1 MDQQANTDSRS
12 SMLLNL
18 GSRTLDLSKPK
29 IMGVLNITP
38 DSFSDGGK
46 YQSLD
51 HALSACEKMIDEGAS
66 IIDVGGESTKPGS
79 SPIEAGIQIDRVIP
93 VIQSIK
99 KNFDTIVSV
108 DTGDPVV
115 MREAIKNGAEIVN
128 DVYALKNTVDMDFLS
143 GENKAICLMHMKGSP
158 STMQENPVYDDLMTE
173 IKDFLEERINFC
185 LRAGKNRES
194 LIIDPGFGFG
204 KTLRHNILLLKNI
217 EQLKYLKVPICIG
230 ISRKSFIGKIT
241 NKTINERLYGSL
253 GATLIALQN
262 GANII
267 RTHDVGPTKDI
278 INLYNSLNNI

>member
-1 MDQQANTDSRS
+1 
-12 SMLLNL
+12 MLLNL

>member
-1 MDQQANTDSRS
+1 
-12 SMLLNL
+12 MLLNL

-267 RTHDVGPTKDI
+267 RTHDVGPTRDI
-278 INLYNSLNNI
+278 IKLYNSLNNI

>member
-1 MDQQANTDSRS
+1 
-12 SMLLNL
+12 MLLNL

-241 NKTINERLYGSL
+241 NKTINDRLYGSL

-267 RTHDVGPTKDI
+267 RTHDVGPTTDI

>member
-1 MDQQANTDSRS
+1 
-12 SMLLNL
+12 MLLNL

-46 YQSLD
+46 YQSHD

-267 RTHDVGPTKDI
+267 RTHDVGPTTDI

>member
-1 MDQQANTDSRS
+1 MDQQANISSR

-158 STMQENPVYDDLMTE
+158 STMQENPVYDDLMSE

-217 EQLKYLKVPICIG
+217 EQLKYLKVPICVG

-267 RTHDVGPTKDI
+267 RTHDVGPTTDI

>member
-1 MDQQANTDSRS
+1 MDQQANISSR

-51 HALSACEKMIDEGAS
+51 QALSACEKMIDEGAS

-128 DVYALKNTVDMDFLS
+128 DVYALKNTGAMDFLS

-267 RTHDVGPTKDI
+267 RTHDVGPTTDI

>member
-1 MDQQANTDSRS
+1 MDQQANISSR

-99 KNFDTIVSV
+99 KNFDTIVSI

-253 GATLIALQN
+253 GAALIALQN

>member
-1 MDQQANTDSRS
+1 
-12 SMLLNL
+12 MLLNL

-253 GATLIALQN
+253 GATLIAIQN

-278 INLYNSLNNI
+278 INLYNSLNNF

>member
-1 MDQQANTDSRS
+1 
-12 SMLLNL
+12 
-18 GSRTLDLSKPK
+18 
-29 IMGVLNITP
+29 MGVLNITP

-46 YQSLD
+46 HQSLD
-51 HALSACEKMIDEGAS
+51 NALAACGKMIDEGAS

-79 SPIEAGIQIDRVIP
+79 SPVEASIQIDRVIP
-93 VIQSIK
+93 VIRSIK
-99 KNFDTIVSV
+99 KNFDTVISV

-115 MREAIKNGAEIVN
+115 MREAIKSGAEIVN
-128 DVYALKNTVDMDFLS
+128 DVYALKNPGTMDSIS
-143 GENKAICLMHMKGSP
+143 GENKAICLMHMKGLP
-158 STMQENPVYDDLMTE
+158 SSMQKNPIYDDLMYE
-173 IKDFLEERINFC
+173 IKGFLEERINYC
-185 LRAGKNRES
+185 LRAGEKRES

-204 KTLRHNILLLKNI
+204 KTLKHNILLLKNI
-217 EQLKYLKVPICIG
+217 KQLKYLQVPICVG

>member
-1 MDQQANTDSRS
+1 MDQQANINSR

-173 IKDFLEERINFC
+173 IKDFLEERINFFFFS
-185 LRAGKNRES
+185 GKNRES

-267 RTHDVGPTKDI
+267 RTHDVGPTTDI

>member
-1 MDQQANTDSRS
+1 
-12 SMLLNL
+12 MLLNL

-99 KNFDTIVSV
+99 KNFDTVVSV

-173 IKDFLEERINFC
+173 IKDFLEERMNFC

-267 RTHDVGPTKDI
+267 RTHDVGPTTDI

>member
-1 MDQQANTDSRS
+1 
-12 SMLLNL
+12 
-18 GSRTLDLSKPK
+18 
-29 IMGVLNITP
+29 MGVLNVTP

-51 HALSACEKMIDEGAS
+51 DALSACGKMIDEGAS

-79 SPIEAGIQIDRVIP
+79 SPVEASIQIDRVIP

-99 KNFDTIVSV
+99 KNFDTVISV

-115 MREAIKNGAEIVN
+115 MREAIKGGAEIVN
-128 DVYALKNTVDMDFLS
+128 DVYALKNPGTTDLIS
-143 GENKAICLMHMKGSP
+143 GENKAICLMHMKGLP
-158 STMQENPVYDDLMTE
+158 SSMQKNPIYDDLMNE
-173 IKDFLEERINFC
+173 IKSFLEERINYC
-185 LRAGKNRES
+185 LRAGINRES

-204 KTLRHNILLLKNI
+204 KTLKHNILLLKNI
-217 EQLKYLKVPICIG
+217 EQLKYLKIPICVG
-230 ISRKSFIGKIT
+230 VSRKSFIGKIT

-278 INLYNSLNNI
+278 INIYNSLNNI

>member
-1 MDQQANTDSRS
+1 
-12 SMLLNL
+12 MLLNL

-93 VIQSIK
+93 VIQIIK

-267 RTHDVGPTKDI
+267 RTHDVGPTTDI

>member
-1 MDQQANTDSRS
+1 
-12 SMLLNL
+12 MLLNL

-158 STMQENPVYDDLMTE
+158 SSMQENPVYDDLMTE

-267 RTHDVGPTKDI
+267 RTHDVGPTTDI

>member
-1 MDQQANTDSRS
+1 MDQQANISSR

-204 KTLRHNILLLKNI
+204 KTLRHNILLLKSI
-217 EQLKYLKVPICIG
+217 EQLKYLKVPICVG

>member
-1 MDQQANTDSRS
+1 
-12 SMLLNL
+12 MLLNL

-29 IMGVLNITP
+29 IMGVLNVTP

-51 HALSACEKMIDEGAS
+51 HALSACGKMIDEGAS

-79 SPIEAGIQIDRVIP
+79 SPVEASIQIDRVIP

-99 KNFDTIVSV
+99 KNFDTVISV

-115 MREAIKNGAEIVN
+115 MREAIKGGAEIVN
-128 DVYALKNTVDMDFLS
+128 DVYALKNPGTTDLIS
-143 GENKAICLMHMKGSP
+143 GENKAICLMHMKGLPP
-158 STMQENPVYDDLMTE
+158 SMQENPVYDDLMNE
-173 IKDFLEERINFC
+173 IKSFLEERIHYC

-204 KTLRHNILLLKNI
+204 KTLKHNIVLLKNI
-217 EQLKYLKVPICIG
+217 EQLKYLQVPICVG

-278 INLYNSLNNI
+278 INIYNSLNNI

>member
-1 MDQQANTDSRS
+1 MDQQANISSR

-128 DVYALKNTVDMDFLS
+128 DVYALKNNVDMDFLS

-267 RTHDVGPTKDI
+267 RTHDVGPTTDI

>member
-1 MDQQANTDSRS
+1 MDQQANISSR

>member
-1 MDQQANTDSRS
+1 MDQQANISSR

-66 IIDVGGESTKPGS
+66 IIDIGGESTKPGS

-267 RTHDVGPTKDI
+267 RTHDVGPTTDI

>member
-1 MDQQANTDSRS
+1 MDQQANISSR

-51 HALSACEKMIDEGAS
+51 QALSACEKMIDEGAS

-79 SPIEAGIQIDRVIP
+79 NPIEAGIQIDRVIP

-128 DVYALKNTVDMDFLS
+128 DVYALKNTGAMDFLS

-173 IKDFLEERINFC
+173 IKSFLEERINFC

-267 RTHDVGPTKDI
+267 RTHDVGPTTDI

>member
-1 MDQQANTDSRS
+1 MDQQANINSR

-79 SPIEAGIQIDRVIP
+79 SPIEASIQIDRVIP

-143 GENKAICLMHMKGSP
+143 GENKAICLMHMKGLP
-158 STMQENPVYDDLMTE
+158 SSMQENPVYDDLMTE
-173 IKDFLEERINFC
+173 IKSFLEERINFC

-267 RTHDVGPTKDI
+267 RTHDVGPTTDI

>member
-1 MDQQANTDSRS
+1 MGQQANTSSR

-217 EQLKYLKVPICIG
+217 KQLKCLKVPICVG

-241 NKTINERLYGSL
+241 NKIINERLYGSL
-253 GATLIALQN
+253 GATLIAIQN

>member
-1 MDQQANTDSRS
+1 MDQQANINSR

-267 RTHDVGPTKDI
+267 RTHDVGPTTDI

>member
-1 MDQQANTDSRS
+1 VDQQANTSSR

-51 HALSACEKMIDEGAS
+51 HALSACGKMIDDGAS
-66 IIDVGGESTKPGS
+66 IIDVGGESTKPSS
-79 SPIEAGIQIDRVIP
+79 SPIEASIQIDRVIP

-99 KNFDTIVSV
+99 KNFDTVVSV

-128 DVYALKNTVDMDFLS
+128 DVYALKNTGAMDFIS

-158 STMQENPVYDDLMTE
+158 SSMQENPVYDDLMTE
-173 IKDFLEERINFC
+173 IKSFLEERINYC

-217 EQLKYLKVPICIG
+217 EQLKYLKVPICVG

-241 NKTINERLYGSL
+241 NKAINERLYGSL

>member
-1 MDQQANTDSRS
+1 MDQQANTSSR

-51 HALSACEKMIDEGAS
+51 HALSACGKMIDDGAS
-66 IIDVGGESTKPGS
+66 IIDVGGESTKPSS
-79 SPIEAGIQIDRVIP
+79 SPIEASIQIDRVIP

-99 KNFDTIVSV
+99 KNFDTVVSV

-128 DVYALKNTVDMDFLS
+128 DVYALKNTGAMDFIS

-158 STMQENPVYDDLMTE
+158 SSMQENPVYDDLMTE
-173 IKDFLEERINFC
+173 IKSFLEERINYC

-217 EQLKYLKVPICIG
+217 EQLKYLKVPICVG

-241 NKTINERLYGSL
+241 NKAINERLYGSL

>member
-1 MDQQANTDSRS
+1 MDQQANISSR

-230 ISRKSFIGKIT
+230 ISRKSFIGQIT

-267 RTHDVGPTKDI
+267 RTHDVGPTTDI

>member
-1 MDQQANTDSRS
+1 
-12 SMLLNL
+12 MLLNL

-267 RTHDVGPTKDI
+267 RTHDVGPTTDI

>member
-1 MDQQANTDSRS
+1 MDQQANTSSR

-173 IKDFLEERINFC
+173 IKGFLEERINFC

-267 RTHDVGPTKDI
+267 RTHDVGPTTDI

>member
-1 MDQQANTDSRS
+1 MDQQANISSR

-173 IKDFLEERINFC
+173 IKGFLEERINFC

>member
-1 MDQQANTDSRS
+1 MDQQANISSR

-115 MREAIKNGAEIVN
+115 MREAIKNGAEILN

-267 RTHDVGPTKDI
+267 RTHDVGPTTDI

>member
-1 MDQQANTDSRS
+1 
-12 SMLLNL
+12 MLLNL

-79 SPIEAGIQIDRVIP
+79 SPIEASIQIDRVIP

-99 KNFDTIVSV
+99 KNFDTVVSV

>member
-1 MDQQANTDSRS
+1 
-12 SMLLNL
+12 MLLNL
-18 GSRTLDLSKPK
+18 GSRSLDLSKPK
-29 IMGVLNITP
+29 IMGVLNVTP

-46 YQSLD
+46 YQLLD

-79 SPIEAGIQIDRVIP
+79 SPIEASIQIDRVIP

-99 KNFDTIVSV
+99 KNFDTVVSV

-115 MREAIKNGAEIVN
+115 MRESIKNGAEIVN

-143 GENKAICLMHMKGSP
+143 GENNAICLMHMKGLP
-158 STMQENPVYDDLMTE
+158 SSMQENPVYDDLMTE
-173 IKDFLEERINFC
+173 IKSFLEERINFC

-204 KTLRHNILLLKNI
+204 KTLMHNILLLKSI
-217 EQLKYLKVPICIG
+217 EQLKYLKVPICVG

-267 RTHDVGPTKDI
+267 RTHDVGPTTDI

>member
-1 MDQQANTDSRS
+1 MDQQANISSR

-267 RTHDVGPTKDI
+267 RTHDVGPTTDI

>member
-1 MDQQANTDSRS
+1 MDQQANISSR

-79 SPIEAGIQIDRVIP
+79 SPIEASIQIDRVIP

-99 KNFDTIVSV
+99 KNFDTVVSV

-115 MREAIKNGAEIVN
+115 MGEAIKNGAEIVN
-128 DVYALKNTVDMDFLS
+128 DVYALKNTGAMDFLS
-143 GENKAICLMHMKGSP
+143 GENNAICLMHMKGLPP
-158 STMQENPVYDDLMTE
+158 SMQENPLYDDLMTE
-173 IKDFLEERINFC
+173 IKSFLEERINFC

-204 KTLRHNILLLKNI
+204 KTLRHNILLLKSI
-217 EQLKYLKVPICIG
+217 EQLKYLKVPICVG

-253 GATLIALQN
+253 GAALIALQN

>member
-1 MDQQANTDSRS
+1 MDQQANTSSR

-253 GATLIALQN
+253 GATLIAIQN

>member
-1 MDQQANTDSRS
+1 MDQQANISSR

-99 KNFDTIVSV
+99 KNFDTVVSV

-115 MREAIKNGAEIVN
+115 MRESIKNGAEIVN

-143 GENKAICLMHMKGSP
+143 GENNAISLMHMKGLPLS
-158 STMQENPVYDDLMTE
+158 MQENPVYDDLMTE
-173 IKDFLEERINFC
+173 IKSFLEERINFC
-185 LRAGKNRES
+185 HRAGKDRES

-204 KTLRHNILLLKNI
+204 KTLRHNILLLKSI
-217 EQLKYLKVPICIG
+217 EQLKYLKVPICVG

-241 NKTINERLYGSL
+241 NKATNERLYGSL

-267 RTHDVGPTKDI
+267 RTHDVGPTTDI
-278 INLYNSLNNI
+278 INLYNSLNNF

>member
-1 MDQQANTDSRS
+1 MDQQANISSR

-173 IKDFLEERINFC
+173 IKGFLEERINFC

-267 RTHDVGPTKDI
+267 RTHDVGPTTDI

>member
-1 MDQQANTDSRS
+1 MDQQANISSR

-99 KNFDTIVSV
+99 KNFDTVVSV

-115 MREAIKNGAEIVN
+115 MRESIKNGAEIVN

-143 GENKAICLMHMKGSP
+143 GENNAISLMHMKGLP
-158 STMQENPVYDDLMTE
+158 SSMQENPVYDDLMTE
-173 IKDFLEERINFC
+173 IKSFLEERINFC

-194 LIIDPGFGFG
+194 VIIDPGFGFG
-204 KTLRHNILLLKNI
+204 KTLRHNILLLKSI
-217 EQLKYLKVPICIG
+217 EQLKYLKVPICVG

-241 NKTINERLYGSL
+241 NKAINERLYGSL

-267 RTHDVGPTKDI
+267 RTHDVGPTTDI